1 MPKVNIEVP
10 EELAGFIQIQ
20 QEVNFNPNRYYI
32 SDAQREIGEL
42 VAKSSRRA
50 KRMKELNIPYINST
64 LLYGPPGTGKTSFCK
79 FLAKELDLSLVYLNL
94 AMVVDGAMGKTSYNI
109 SRIFHWLEDV
119 ECLFLL
125 DEIDCIAIKRSAE
138 AAGTGGELGRIT
150 ITIMQELDRYVE
162 ISAKPVIVGTT
173 NRYDRL
179 DPALLSRFSNQQE
192 LVGLTSEEIEEW
204 ITTYLKDIGCSYS
217 KKNIREYVQRNSLL
231 TQRQL
236 EKDLAKAV
244 IDWIDGGE
252 TEPIVMS
259 HQGVFV
265 HSLLMNETV

>member
-1 MPKVNIEVP
+1 ME
-10 EELAGFIQIQ
+10 
-20 QEVNFNPNRYYI
+20 
-32 SDAQREIGEL
+32 S
-42 VAKSSRRA
+42 
-50 KRMKELNIPYINST
+50 
-64 LLYGPPGTGKTSFCK
+64 PGTGKTSFCK
-79 FLAKELDLSLVYLNL
+79 FVAQELDLSLVYLNL

-109 SRIFHWLEDV
+109 SRIFHWLEEI

-125 DEIDCIAIKRSAE
+125 DEIDCLAVKRSE
-138 AAGTGGELGRIT
+138 EGAGTGGELGRIT

-162 ISAKPVIVGTT
+162 MSAKPVIIGTT

-192 LVGLTSEEIEEW
+192 LVGLTKPEIEEW

-217 KKNIREYVQRNSLL
+217 KSNIRDYVEHNYML
-231 TQRQL
+231 TQRHL

-252 TEPIVMS
+252 KEPIHMS
-259 HQGVFV
+259 HQGVYV